1 MKRLGVQG
9 EHQSEKRYEQQ
20 ALSGGVAIYFVVI
33 ISQTGRDVIER
44 LAFDFRRR
52 CLGQFFGLIY
62 GIIAGGC
69 FGSLLGL
76 RLIISLCLCLCF
88 FALVLLGIYG

>member
-20 ALSGGVAIYFVVI
+20 ALTDRGVAIHFVVI
-33 ISQTGRDVIER
+33 IIGQTGRDVIER

-52 CLGQFFGLIY
+52 YLGQFFGLIY
-62 GIIAGGC
+62 GIIVGGC
-69 FGSLLGL
+69 FGNLLGL
-76 RLIISLCLCLCF
+76 RLIISLCLCF
-88 FALVLLGIYG
+88 FVLALLGIYG